1 MSTFRTL
8 LVGAALA
15 WTAAVHAFPT
25 KPVRIVVGFPA
36 GGPLDQHA
44 RLLTDKLQAVLG
56 QPVVVDYKAGAGGT
70 VGAQDVMKAPP
81 DGHTLMLANTGVMVI
96 NPALYSRLPYATLKD
111 FTPIA
116 RTAMQPLALLVN
128 PNVPAKNLQEFM
140 AYAKSKPGQINYG
153 SAGNG
158 GISHLVPE
166 MFKTATGLFMVHIPY
181 RGSAPAFTDLMGGQ
195 VQFMAESIPQA
206 AAYHKQGKVRAL
218 AVTSRERNPAL
229 PEVPTVIES
238 GLKGFEVV
246 GFYGFLAP
254 AGTPKD
260 VVAKLSDAFGQVM
273 QSPEVKSR
281 MVSQGADPAFL
292 GADDFAK
299 FLASE
304 MPRWADA
311 VKKSGAKLRMPMS
324 FTWATRAAS
333 HSAWLHT
340 MATQPRRRAVSR
352 HPSHSVSSSRARGM
366 CAAVACAP
374 ASASG
379 LKDENSGG
387 TAWPCHS
394 RAAVSPTTRPV
405 VSSCPGVGL
414 ISMFRK

>member
-1 MSTFRTL
+1 MKMMRTWITL
-8 LVGAALA
+8 AAGLVLSAAA
-15 WTAAVHAFPT
+15 QAQAFPS
-25 KPVRIVVGFPA
+25 KPVRIVIGFPA

-44 RLLTDKLQAVLG
+44 RLLSDKLQAVLG
-56 QPVVVDYKAGAGGT
+56 QPVVIDYKAGAGGT
-70 VGAQDVMKAPP
+70 VGAQEVMKATP

-128 PNVPAKNLQEFM
+128 PNVPAKSLKEFM
-140 AYAKSKPGQINYG
+140 DYARAKPGQVNFG

-218 AVTSRERNPAL
+218 AVTSKERNPAL
-229 PEVPTVIES
+229 PDVPTVIES
-238 GLKGFEVV
+238 GIKGFEVV

-254 AGTPKD
+254 AGTPKEA
-260 VVAKLSDAFGQVM
+260 VNKLSEAFGQVLQM
-273 QSPEVKSR
+273 PDVRNR

-292 GADDFAK
+292 GSEDFAK

-304 MPRWADA
+304 MPRWAEA
-311 VKKSGAKLRMPMS
+311 VKKSGAKL
-324 FTWATRAAS
+324 
-333 HSAWLHT
+333 
-340 MATQPRRRAVSR
+340 
-352 HPSHSVSSSRARGM
+352 
-366 CAAVACAP
+366 
-374 ASASG
+374 
-379 LKDENSGG
+379 D
-387 TAWPCHS
+387 
-394 RAAVSPTTRPV
+394 
-405 VSSCPGVGL
+405 
-414 ISMFRK
+414 

>member
-1 MSTFRTL
+1 MNTLRTL

-25 KPVRIVVGFPA
+25 KPVRIVIGFPA

-56 QPVVVDYKAGAGGT
+56 QPVVIDYKAGAGGT
-70 VGAQDVMKAPP
+70 VGAQDVMKAAP

-96 NPALYSRLPYATLKD
+96 NPGLYSRLPYATLKD

-128 PNVPAKNLQEFM
+128 PGVPAKNLREFM
-140 AYAKSKPGQINYG
+140 AYAKARPGQVNFG

-229 PEVPTVIES
+229 PDVPTVIES
-238 GLKGFEVV
+238 GLKDFEVV

-260 VVAKLSDAFGQVM
+260 VVAKLSDAFSQVM
-273 QSPEVKSR
+273 QSPEVKNR

-299 FLASE
+299 FLAAE
-304 MPRWADA
+304 MPRWAEA
-311 VKKSGAKLRMPMS
+311 VKKSGAK
-324 FTWATRAAS
+324 
-333 HSAWLHT
+333 
-340 MATQPRRRAVSR
+340 V
-352 HPSHSVSSSRARGM
+352 
-366 CAAVACAP
+366 
-374 ASASG
+374 
-379 LKDENSGG
+379 D
-387 TAWPCHS
+387 
-394 RAAVSPTTRPV
+394 
-405 VSSCPGVGL
+405 
-414 ISMFRK
+414 

>member
-1 MSTFRTL
+1 MKLIRSCL
-8 LVGAALA
+8 ALA
-15 WTAAVHAFPT
+15 AGVVLSLTAHAQAFPS
-25 KPVRIVVGFPA
+25 KPVRIVIGFPA

-44 RLLTDKLQAVLG
+44 RLLTDKLQGVLG
-56 QPVVVDYKAGAGGT
+56 QPVVLDYKAGAGGT

-96 NPALYSRLPYATLKD
+96 NPGLYTRLPYSTLKD
-111 FTPIA
+111 FVPIA

-128 PNVPAKNLQEFM
+128 PNVPAKSLKEFM
-140 AYAKSKPGQINYG
+140 DYARSKPGQVNFG

-238 GLKGFEVV
+238 GIKGFEVV

-273 QSPEVKSR
+273 QMPDVRNR

-292 GADDFAK
+292 GSDDFAK
-299 FLASE
+299 FLAAE

-311 VKKSGAKLRMPMS
+311 VSKSGAK
-324 FTWATRAAS
+324 
-333 HSAWLHT
+333 
-340 MATQPRRRAVSR
+340 V
-352 HPSHSVSSSRARGM
+352 
-366 CAAVACAP
+366 
-374 ASASG
+374 
-379 LKDENSGG
+379 D
-387 TAWPCHS
+387 
-394 RAAVSPTTRPV
+394 
-405 VSSCPGVGL
+405 
-414 ISMFRK
+414 

>member
-1 MSTFRTL
+1 MKLIRSCL
-8 LVGAALA
+8 ALA
-15 WTAAVHAFPT
+15 AGVVLSLTAHAQAFPS
-25 KPVRIVVGFPA
+25 KPVRIVIGFPA

-44 RLLTDKLQAVLG
+44 RLLTDKLQGVLG
-56 QPVVVDYKAGAGGT
+56 QPVVLDYKAGAGGT

-96 NPALYSRLPYATLKD
+96 NPGLYTRLPYSTLKD
-111 FTPIA
+111 FVPIA
-116 RTAMQPLALLVN
+116 RSAMQPLALLVN
-128 PNVPAKNLQEFM
+128 PNVPAKSLKEFM
-140 AYAKSKPGQINYG
+140 DYARSKPGQVNFG

-229 PEVPTVIES
+229 PDVPTVIES
-238 GLKGFEVV
+238 GIKGFEVV

-273 QSPEVKSR
+273 QMPDVRNR

-292 GADDFAK
+292 GSDDFAK
-299 FLASE
+299 FLAAE

-311 VKKSGAKLRMPMS
+311 VRKSGAK
-324 FTWATRAAS
+324 
-333 HSAWLHT
+333 
-340 MATQPRRRAVSR
+340 V
-352 HPSHSVSSSRARGM
+352 
-366 CAAVACAP
+366 
-374 ASASG
+374 
-379 LKDENSGG
+379 D
-387 TAWPCHS
+387 
-394 RAAVSPTTRPV
+394 
-405 VSSCPGVGL
+405 
-414 ISMFRK
+414 